1 MIKIPLFIA
10 LLAAMPVYPIT
21 GRWIA
26 AGPNNTKLF
35 IDFDKDSS
43 FRVYTRT
50 STENSGSYHTSSDTI
65 YMYDKNCG
73 MQVPGKYLLHFYG
86 ADSVSFS
93 LLQDSCGER
102 AQEVN
107 GARMKR
113 DRR

>member
-1 MIKIPLFIA
+1 MIKIILFIA
-10 LLAAMPVYPIT
+10 LLATMPVHPIT

-35 IDFDKDSS
+35 SEFNKDGT
-43 FRVYTRT
+43 FKVYSRT
-50 STENSGSYHTSSDTI
+50 ATENSGSYHTSIDTI
-65 YMYDKNCG
+65 FMYDKNCG
-73 MQVPGKYLLHFYG
+73 MQVAGKYLLHFYG
-86 ADSVSFS
+86 TDSVSFS

-113 DRR
+113 G